1 MAGNQRLEC
10 RVDLTTKQKLKALA
24 DYYGVGSM
32 TEAVMYMTQEE
43 ARRRKIRLPTRKERP
58 VPGRA

>member
-32 TEAVMYMTQEE
+32 TAAVVCIIQEE
-43 ARRRKIRLPTRKERP
+43 ARRRKIRLPTRKEGP